1 MHWLCFLTVLLVATT
16 VVTGAQPDLA
26 TSIDGLVT
34 KLVTADSP
42 GLAVGVLR
50 DGHLV
55 FARGYGFADLKT
67 RAPITSATDFR
78 LASVSKQFTAT
89 SIMLL
94 VHDDQLSYDET
105 LNRIF
110 PEFPAYGRAIKIRN
124 LLNHTSGLKDYED
137 IYEQK
142 MAGVPAD
149 NIPQLHDQDVLRLL
163 EQQDSGVF
171 APGTR
176 WRYSNSGYAVL
187 AMVVER
193 ISGERYKDF
202 LQHRI
207 FAPLG
212 MAHTLAYVQGG
223 NEVRNRAFGYRY
235 ASDASTWQF
244 ADQSSTSAVLG
255 DGGIYSSI
263 EDLAKWDR
271 ALTANA
277 LLTKKEAE
285 PAYTPVRVPGGVQL
299 PNGGASDYGFGW
311 FLDVYKGHR
320 RMWHY
325 GDTSGF
331 HTAIQ
336 RFPEDRITTIVL
348 ANRTD
353 VDAGELALKVADL
366 YLDPM
371 KRAAQ

>member
-1 MHWLCFLTVLLVATT
+1 MLLLTTT
-16 VVTGAQPDLA
+16 APAAAQRDLA
-26 TSIDGLVT
+26 TTIDSLFT

-42 GLAVGVLR
+42 GLVVGVLR

-55 FARGYGFADLKT
+55 FARGYGLADLKT
-67 RAPITSATDFR
+67 KAPITSATDFR
-78 LASVSKQFTAT
+78 LASVSKQFTAM

-94 VHDDQLSYDET
+94 VHDGKLSYDDT
-105 LNRIF
+105 LTHIF
-110 PEFPAYGRAIKIRN
+110 PGFPDYGKTITVRN

-137 IYEQK
+137 IYEEQ
-142 MAGVPAD
+142 MAGTPPD
-149 NIPQLHDQDVLRLL
+149 KIPQLHDQDVLRLL
-163 EQQDSGVF
+163 KEQDSAAF
-171 APGTR
+171 DPGTR

-193 ISGERYKDF
+193 ISGKRYEDF

-212 MAHTLAYVQGG
+212 MAHTLAYVQGR
-223 NEVRNRAFGYRY
+223 NEVPNRAFGYRY
-235 ASDASTWQF
+235 ASDGVTWQF
-244 ADQSSTSAVLG
+244 ADQSATSAVLG

-271 ALTANA
+271 ALTTNA
-277 LLTKKEAE
+277 LLSKKDME
-285 PAYTPVRVPGGVQL
+285 PAFTPVRVPGGVKL

-311 FLDVYKGHR
+311 FLDTYKGHR

-325 GDTSGF
+325 GDTTGF

-336 RFPEDRITTIVL
+336 RFPEDRMTVIVL

-366 YLDPM
+366 YFGAA
-371 KRAAQ
+371 KRVAQ

>member
-1 MHWLCFLTVLLVATT
+1 MHWVCLLGMLLLATT
-16 VVTGAQPDLA
+16 VPAA
-26 TSIDGLVT
+26 TQQDSATTIDSLFT
-34 KLVTADSP
+34 KLVTGDSP
-42 GLAVGVLR
+42 GLAVGVLC
-50 DGHLV
+50 DGHLI

-67 RAPITSATDFR
+67 KAPITSATDFR
-78 LASVSKQFTAT
+78 LASVSKQFTAM

-94 VHDDQLSYDET
+94 VHAGKLSYDDT
-105 LNRIF
+105 LTRFF
-110 PEFPAYGRAIKIRN
+110 PGFPNYGKTITIRN
-124 LLNHTSGLKDYED
+124 LLNHTSGVKDYED
-137 IYEQK
+137 VYEQQ
-142 MAGVPAD
+142 MAGTPPD
-149 NIPQLHDQDVLRLL
+149 KIPQLHDQDVLRLL
-163 EQQDSGVF
+163 EEQDSGAF

-176 WRYSNSGYAVL
+176 WRYSNSGYAML

-193 ISGERYKDF
+193 ISGQRYEDS

-212 MAHTLAYVQGG
+212 MAHTLAYVQGRH
-223 NEVRNRAFGYRY
+223 EVPNRAFGYRH
-235 ASDASTWQF
+235 ASDGATWQF

-271 ALTANA
+271 ALTTNA
-277 LLTKKEAE
+277 LLSKKDME
-285 PAYTPVRVPGGVQL
+285 PAFTPVQVPGGVNL
-299 PNGGASDYGFGW
+299 PNGAASDYGFGW
-311 FLDVYKGHR
+311 FLDTYKGHR

-336 RFPEDRITTIVL
+336 RFPEDHITVIVL

-353 VDAGELALKVADL
+353 VDAGDLALRVADL
-366 YLDPM
+366 YLTSI

>member
-1 MHWLCFLTVLLVATT
+1 MHWLCFVAVLLVATT
-16 VVTGAQPDLA
+16 VAAGVQPDLA
-26 TSIDGLVT
+26 NSIDALVM
-34 KLVTADSP
+34 KLVAADSP

-50 DGHLV
+50 DGNLV

-94 VHDDQLSYDET
+94 VHDGKLSYDET

-110 PEFPAYGRAIKIRN
+110 PQFPRFGRTISIRN

-137 IYEQK
+137 IYEQQ
-142 MAGVPAD
+142 MAGTRPD
-149 NIPQLHDQDVLRLL
+149 QIPQLHDQDVLRLI
-163 EQQDSGVF
+163 EEQDSAAF
-171 APGTR
+171 PPGTG

-212 MAHTLAYVQGG
+212 MAHTLAYVQGE
-223 NEVRNRAFGYRY
+223 NEVPNRAFGYRY
-235 ASDASTWQF
+235 ASDGGTWQF

-263 EDLAKWDR
+263 EDLAKWDQ
-271 ALTANA
+271 ALRTNA
-277 LLTKKEAE
+277 LLSKKEMQ
-285 PAYTPVRVPGGVQL
+285 PAFMPVRVPGGVKL
-299 PNGGASDYGFGW
+299 PNGVASEYGFGW
-311 FLDVYKGHR
+311 FLDAYKGHR

-336 RFPEDRITTIVL
+336 RFPEDHITVIVL

-353 VDAGELALKVADL
+353 VDAGELALRVADL
-366 YLDPM
+366 YLVPA
-371 KRAAQ
+371 KRTAQ

>member
-1 MHWLCFLTVLLVATT
+1 MHWLCFVAVLLVATT
-16 VVTGAQPDLA
+16 VAAGVQPDLA
-26 TSIDGLVT
+26 NSIDALVM
-34 KLVTADSP
+34 KLVAADSP

-50 DGHLV
+50 DGNLV

-94 VHDDQLSYDET
+94 VHDGKLSYDET

-110 PEFPAYGRAIKIRN
+110 PQFPRFGRTISIRN

-137 IYEQK
+137 IYEQQ
-142 MAGVPAD
+142 MAGTPPD
-149 NIPQLHDQDVLRLL
+149 EIPQLHDQDVLRLL
-163 EQQDSGVF
+163 EQQDSPAF

-212 MAHTLAYVQGG
+212 MAHTLAYVQGE
-223 NEVRNRAFGYRY
+223 NEVPNRAFGYRY
-235 ASDASTWQF
+235 ASGTGSWQF
-244 ADQSSTSAVLG
+244 ADQSPTSAVLG

-271 ALTANA
+271 SLTANA

-285 PAYTPVRVPGGVQL
+285 PAFTPVRVPGGVQL

-311 FLDVYKGHR
+311 FLDLYKGHR

-325 GDTSGF
+325 GDTTGF

-353 VDAGELALKVADL
+353 IDAGELALKVADL
-366 YLDPM
+366 YLDSV
-371 KRAAQ
+371 KRAAH